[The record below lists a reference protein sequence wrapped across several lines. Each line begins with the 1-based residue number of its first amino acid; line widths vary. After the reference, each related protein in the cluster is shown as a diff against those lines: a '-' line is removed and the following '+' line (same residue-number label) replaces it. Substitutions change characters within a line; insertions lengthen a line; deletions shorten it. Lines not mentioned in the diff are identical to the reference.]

1 MSDRLGQYW
10 EIMSN
15 GHKPYACGV
24 VLHPLIDGVIALRDQ
39 IPDFESVEKIELKVN
54 PITIRI
60 TGIEKPVTGL
70 QSKFS
75 LYHSAA
81 VACLDGTAG
90 DAQYADERATNPQV
104 MALRQKVSV
113 EPVSTFGRDEAE
125 VKITLKGGMELHSR
139 IAHASGTRDNPMT
152 DAAIQAKFMANAEPV
167 IGQLKARQ
175 LTEEIW
181 QLEKSL
187 DVLQLLRLTAM

>member
-1 MSDRLGQYW
+1 MT
-10 EIMSN
+10 N

-24 VLHPLIDGVIALRDQ
+24 VLHPLIDGVIALRPQ
-39 IPDFESVEKIELKVN
+39 IPHFESVEKIELKVN

-60 TGIEKPVTGL
+60 TGIENPLTGL

-75 LYHSAA
+75 LYHCAA

-90 DAQYADERATNPQV
+90 DAQYADERAADPQV
-104 MALRQKVSV
+104 IALRQKVSV
-113 EPVSTFGRDEAE
+113 EAVPTFGRDEAE
-125 VKITLKGGMELHSR
+125 VTITLKGGIQLHSH

-167 IGQLKARQ
+167 IGQLNASR
-175 LTEEIW
+175 LIEEVW
-181 QLEKSL
+181 QLETSQ
-187 DVLQLLRLTAM
+187 DVLHLLQLTAK

>member
-1 MSDRLGQYW
+1 
-10 EIMSN
+10 
-15 GHKPYACGV
+15 
-24 VLHPLIDGVIALRDQ
+24 
-39 IPDFESVEKIELKVN
+39 
-54 PITIRI
+54 
-60 TGIEKPVTGL
+60 
-70 QSKFS
+70 
-75 LYHSAA
+75 
-81 VACLDGTAG
+81 
-90 DAQYADERATNPQV
+90 